1 MAKISAELEQQ
12 LKARP
17 EQQVDL
23 IVQAHGDVTP
33 HLAWLASAG
42 LEVKR
47 QYKLSPG
54 VAVSGCGADAL
65 KLLDQAW
72 VKQIQLDTPVRAI

>member
-12 LKARP
+12 LKAKP
-17 EQQVDL
+17 EQPVDL

-54 VAVSGCGADAL
+54 VAVCGRGADAL

>member
-1 MAKISAELEQQ
+1 MAKINPELEQQ
-12 LKARP
+12 LKAKP
-17 EQQVDL
+17 EHQVDL
-23 IVQAHGDVTP
+23 IVQAHSDVTP

-54 VAVSGCGADAL
+54 VAVCGRGADAL
-65 KLLDQAW
+65 KLLDQTW
-72 VKQIQLDTPVRAI
+72 VKQIELDTPVRAI

>member
-1 MAKISAELEQQ
+1 MAKINLELEQQ
-12 LKARP
+12 LKAEP

-23 IVQAHGDVTP
+23 IVQAHSDVTP

-54 VAVSGCGADAL
+54 VAVCGRGADAL

-72 VKQIQLDTPVRAI
+72 VKQIELDTPVRAI

>member
-1 MAKISAELEQQ
+1 MTKISAELEQQ
-12 LKARP
+12 LKAAP
-17 EQQVDL
+17 EQQVNL
-23 IVQAHGDVTP
+23 IVQTLGDATP

-54 VAVSGCGADAL
+54 VAVFGWGADAL

-72 VKQIQLDTPVRAI
+72 VKQIELDTPVRAI